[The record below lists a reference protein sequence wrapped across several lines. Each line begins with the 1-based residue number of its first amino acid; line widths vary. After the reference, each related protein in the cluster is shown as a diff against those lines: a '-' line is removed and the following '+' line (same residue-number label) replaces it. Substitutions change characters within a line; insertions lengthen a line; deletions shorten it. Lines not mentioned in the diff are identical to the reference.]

1 MKNSDNSYPK
11 STWKQV
17 GSVWYY
23 FDSDGYMTTGWI
35 DIGGNWYFMEAQ
47 NAAAL
52 GSMRTGWI
60 VWNGKWYYLS
70 DSGVMLT
77 NTKVGNYL
85 LGADGTWDGV
95 SR

>member
-1 MKNSDNSYPK
+1 
-11 STWKQV
+11 
-17 GSVWYY
+17 
-23 FDSDGYMTTGWI
+23 MTTGWI
-35 DIGGNWYFMEAQ
+35 ELGGNWYFMEAQ

-52 GSMRTGWI
+52 GSIRTGWI
-60 VWNGKWYYLS
+60 LWNGKWYYLS
-70 DSGVMLT
+70 ESGAMLS

>member
-1 MKNSDNSYPK
+1 
-11 STWKQV
+11 
-17 GSVWYY
+17 
-23 FDSDGYMTTGWI
+23 
-35 DIGGNWYFMEAQ
+35 MEAQ
-47 NAAAL
+47 NADAL

-70 DSGVMLT
+70 ESGAMMV
-77 NTKVGNYL
+77 NTRVGNYL